1 MDQEKE
7 AEVFDRIRK
16 LEARLSVLEER
27 FWKLSQNVVSDNFSA
42 TPSEPGPESDEPI
55 IDG

>member
-7 AEVFDRIRK
+7 AEFLDRIRK
-16 LEARLSVLEER
+16 LEARLSILEER
-27 FWKLSQNVVSDNFSA
+27 FWKLSQTDTADNFSA
-42 TPSEPGPESDEPI
+42 GQSEPDSDEPI